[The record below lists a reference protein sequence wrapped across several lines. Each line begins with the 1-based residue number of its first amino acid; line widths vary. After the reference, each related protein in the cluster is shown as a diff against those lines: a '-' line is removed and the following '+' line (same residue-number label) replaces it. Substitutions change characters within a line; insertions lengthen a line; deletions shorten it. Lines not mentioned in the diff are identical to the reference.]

1 MKKKAVLL
9 VILSLFCISMFNGC
23 NTKKSDNSQNK
34 NESKISDED
43 KVPHLKKG
51 EYKIIKKSNGEIIL
65 YAGNTISTPKSLL
78 MEIIFGFEGNGVATE
93 DISNILNDKQVQVF
107 NEKLDTYIKS
117 NYAILL
123 DNLNEDE
130 RKKILDEN
138 IKQFKNM
145 LNNNINIESYE
156 LTDDNTVSFVVSV
169 SGIDM
174 KSRVDDIT
182 QSFSKSPEAYS
193 NLSKSAKREQIL
205 HDIVNS
211 NFGTVNKQKITMTLK
226 ANDGKWSIDYEDID
240 KMFNAFSY
248 FNNKEEIC
256 NEIVKLLG

>member
-1 MKKKAVLL
+1 MKKKAVLV

-23 NTKKSDNSQNK
+23 NTKKSDNLQNK
-34 NESKISDED
+34 NESQMSDED
-43 KVPHLKKG
+43 KVPHLKEG

-65 YAGNTISTPKSLL
+65 YAGNTISTPKELL
-78 MEIIFGFEGNGVATE
+78 MEIFFGLEGQSGGTA
-93 DISNILNDKQVQVF
+93 DIRKILDDKQFQVF

-130 RKKILDEN
+130 RKKFLGEN
-138 IKQFKNM
+138 IEQLKNM
-145 LNNNINIESYE
+145 LNNNIHIESYDVV
-156 LTDDNTVSFVVSV
+156 DDNTVSFEVSV

-174 KSRVDDIT
+174 KSRVDDIS
-182 QSFSKSPEAYS
+182 QSFSKYPEVYS
-193 NLSKSAKREQIL
+193 NLSKSEKREHIL
-205 HDIVNS
+205 HDIVKS
-211 NFGTVNKQKITMTLK
+211 NYGTVNEQKVTMTLK

-240 KMFNAFSY
+240 KMFNAFSS